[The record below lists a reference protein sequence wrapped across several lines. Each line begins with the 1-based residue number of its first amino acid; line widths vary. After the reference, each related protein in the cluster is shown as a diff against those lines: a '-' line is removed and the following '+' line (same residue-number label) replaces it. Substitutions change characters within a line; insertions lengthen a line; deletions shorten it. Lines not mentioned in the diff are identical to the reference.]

1 MVVSMRVLTCLL
13 CLPYLT
19 CHTCFNCLTCSNLSY
34 LSYRSPSNVAKGKDK
49 LTFLFKKIHYFF
61 SDSYLNV
68 QFLSHCILLLGMILR
83 VTYLTCLTCL
93 TPLTCLTHFTHHTCF
108 TCHTSPSCLS
118 CGTFKLIQSNLI
130 STTTPKKLAI
140 VQRCLLLEAKS
151 IAIMALQ
158 NKKKIV

>member
-1 MVVSMRVLTCLL
+1 MIVSMSF
-13 CLPYLT
+13 LPCFSYLT
-19 CHTCFNCLTCSNLSY
+19 CRTCFTCLTCTNCSY

-68 QFLSHCILLLGMILR
+68 QCLSHCILLLGMILR

-93 TPLTCLTHFTHHTCF
+93 TPLTCLTHFTHRTCF
-108 TCHTSPSCLS
+108 TCHSCPSCLS

-130 STTTPKKLAI
+130 TTTTPQKCPLFRRGA
-140 VQRCLLLEAKS
+140 LEANS
-151 IAIMALQ
+151 IVMMAFQ